1 MEMDEF
7 DVGAYQL
14 NWEGIANEK
23 NNLVVTRLL
32 EIGRAHV

>member
-23 NNLVVTRLL
+23 NNLA